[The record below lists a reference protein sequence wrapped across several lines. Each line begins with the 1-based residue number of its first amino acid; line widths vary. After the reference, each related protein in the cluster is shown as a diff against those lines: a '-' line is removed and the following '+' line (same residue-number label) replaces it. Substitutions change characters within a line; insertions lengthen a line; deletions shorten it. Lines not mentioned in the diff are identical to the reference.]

1 MVAMRL
7 RNKCERDEKQHQNGG
22 LFFFL
27 VCSVAELRTHRSVC
41 ALDVLSKV
49 AADTAHSSSFFFLL
63 THDAFSPFSFS
74 HVTAADKPASYVFV
88 FAAMLSNRR
97 YSVSFFF
104 LIQISVSAQ

>member
-1 MVAMRL
+1 MCA
-7 RNKCERDEKQHQNGG
+7 
-22 LFFFL
+22 
-27 VCSVAELRTHRSVC
+27 VAELRTHRSVC

-49 AADTAHSSSFFFLL
+49 AADTAHSSSFFFFFLL

-74 HVTAADKPASYVFV
+74 HVTAANKPASYVFV